1 MLRPLVG
8 LILVACGAATA
19 LAHEGPDPIA
29 HWNFNARS
37 LVDGRLKARLG
48 PDATI
53 EGDAVVV
60 LDRLGQSLMLSPTT
74 KILVQRDWNRAEK
87 YLPKRDMTISAWV
100 AVNKRQPWGGIV
112 GVVQDNG
119 DAEKGWA
126 LGYDEQHFY
135 FALASQGAD
144 DGDGLMTYLKG
155 KTQYELGRFYHVVGV
170 YDGAK
175 MQLFVNGALD
185 GESTRQSGP
194 VLYPQAAPFVL
205 GRYLDADEEYPHV
218 GRIREVAI
226 YDMAA
231 KPAWAAH
238 AFAHHQKLAALP
250 PVEPDPPAFDF
261 AVKPYL
267 QFVTQ
272 TGITVMWQTTREARG
287 RVDFGETAKVK
298 QHADAPGNR
307 SIHEFTLSDLKP
319 ETQYF
324 YRATSTDPDG
334 NTIESEVRTFQTAN
348 KRDTPFAF
356 AIISDTQSNPP
367 VARKVAEMAWA
378 QRPNFLLHPG
388 DLVGTGTV
396 DDDWTQQFFPSMHPL
411 ISRVAFFPVLG
422 NHERNARNYY
432 DYMSLPKP
440 EYYYEFT
447 YGNAHF
453 FMIDSNKKVGPA
465 TEQYLWLESALAA
478 STATWKFACH
488 HHPPYSS
495 DENDY
500 GDLWKTNKSRRGDLR
515 VRQLAKLYDE
525 HNVDIVWCGHIH
537 SYERTWPLRSDTVVE
552 KNGTIYM
559 ITGGGGGG
567 LETAG
572 PFKPWFQN
580 NVRHGHHYCMV
591 AINGNVLE
599 FKAYDL
605 ENRLFDYTKIEK
617 HGKNRTRVARD
628 SAER

>member
-1 MLRPLVG
+1 MLRCALG
-8 LILVACGAATA
+8 LMLVAFLVAISFG
-19 LAHEGPDPIA
+19 HEGPDPLA

-37 LVDGRLKARLG
+37 LVDGQLKARLG
-48 PDATI
+48 PDATV
-53 EGDAVVV
+53 EGDATVVD
-60 LDRLGQSLMLSPTT
+60 DRLGQSLMLSRTT
-74 KILVQRDWNRAEK
+74 KILVCRQWQQARNF
-87 YLPKRDMTISAWV
+87 LPKRDMTVSAWV
-100 AVNKRQPWGGIV
+100 AVNQRQPWGGIV

-119 DAEKGWA
+119 DSEKGWV
-126 LGYDEQHFY
+126 LGYDENRFF
-135 FALASQGAD
+135 FALASEGAN
-144 DGDGLMTYLKG
+144 DGDGLLTYLKG
-155 KTQYELGRFYHVVGV
+155 KTEYELGRFYHVVGV
-170 YDGAK
+170 YDGRT
-175 MQLFVNGALD
+175 MQLFVNGTLD
-185 GESTRQSGP
+185 GESAQQSGP
-194 VLYPQAAPFVL
+194 ILYPQDAPWVL
-205 GRYLDADEEYPHV
+205 GGYLDADEQYPHI
-218 GRIREVAI
+218 GRIRDVAI

-231 KPAWAAH
+231 RGAWAAH
-238 AFAHHQKLAALP
+238 AFAHHQQLAALA
-250 PVEPDPPAFDF
+250 PVEPDPPKFDF

-272 TGITVMWQTTREARG
+272 TGITVMWQMTRSAQG
-287 RVDFGETAKVK
+287 RVDFGETAELKE
-298 QHADAPGNR
+298 HADAAGDR
-307 SIHEFTLSDLKP
+307 SIHEVTLSDLKP

-324 YRATSTDPDG
+324 YRATSRGPNG
-334 NTIESEVRTFQTAN
+334 EVIESELRTFQTAN

-367 VARKVAEMAWA
+367 VARKVAEMAWG

-396 DDDWTQQFFPSMHPL
+396 DDDWTGQFFPSMRPL
-411 ISRVAFFPVLG
+411 ISRVALFPVLG

-432 DYMSLPKP
+432 DYMALPEP

-453 FMIDSNKKVGPA
+453 FIIDSNKKVGPG
-465 TEQYLWLESALAA
+465 TEQYEWLGSALAK

-500 GDLWKTNKSRRGDLR
+500 GDLWKTNKSTRGDLR
-515 VRQLAKLYDE
+515 VRQLAELYDKN
-525 HNVDIVWCGHIH
+525 NVDIVWCGHIH
-537 SYERTWPLRSDTVVE
+537 SYERTWPLKGGRVFE

-559 ITGGGGGG
+559 ITGGGGGD

-572 PFKPWFQN
+572 PFKPYFQN
-580 NVRHGHHYCMV
+580 NVRRGHHYCMV

-605 ENRLFDYTKIEK
+605 ENRLFDYMKIEK
-617 HGKNRTRVARD
+617 RRNQ
-628 SAER
+628 